1 MEKQTFTPDDD
12 FNDEVAQ
19 FEQWLAEEFKA
30 LEIPELSDEELRL
43 LTEDQKIDLI
53 KSLYVAKR
61 ELEEEIEWHE
71 EESGHE

>member
-43 LTEDQKIDLI
+43 LTEDQKIDL
-53 KSLYVAKR
+53 SEVDR
-61 ELEEEIEWHE
+61 EILGTSSEKKPPQNEEQKK
-71 EESGHE
+71 